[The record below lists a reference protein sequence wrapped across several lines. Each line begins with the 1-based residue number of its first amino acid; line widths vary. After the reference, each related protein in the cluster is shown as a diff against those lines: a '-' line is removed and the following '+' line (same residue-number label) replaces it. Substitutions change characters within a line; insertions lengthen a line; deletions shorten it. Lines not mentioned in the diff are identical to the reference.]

1 MKIKTR
7 RYYIYYLMRMG
18 FFIISLLPLKVSL
31 KIAEFF
37 GQIAYRF
44 GDKYRD
50 VAMQNLQQVFS
61 EDREKNAKI
70 VEEVFKNFTK
80 NGAEWVKLYSL
91 NKKDVL
97 KTLVTETEGFENL
110 DKVMDTGRGAL
121 VLCFHFGNW
130 ELVGI
135 GLRSLGYP
143 GSLIARRLYFHKYD
157 DIITGMRAR
166 FEANVIYRDESPKKM
181 LRELRNGKILGVVPD
196 QDIDSINGVFVDYFG
211 KPAFTPIAP
220 VKLAMAAKTQIVP
233 IFAIRKKDNTHKLL
247 VEEPIDVSQ
256 SDGSEED
263 VLKFT
268 QEWTNVLEKY
278 VRKYPEQWV
287 WVHKRW
293 KTQPDKQ

>member
-1 MKIKTR
+1 
-7 RYYIYYLMRMG
+7 MRMG

-31 KIAEFF
+31 KIAEFC
-37 GQIAYRF
+37 GKIACRF
-44 GDKYRD
+44 ADKYRD
-50 VAMQNLQQVFS
+50 AAMKNLEEVFS
-61 EDREKNAKI
+61 KDTEKNARI
-70 VEEVFKNFTK
+70 VEGVFKNFTK

-91 NKKDVL
+91 KKKDVL
-97 KTLVTETEGFENL
+97 TKLITETEGFENL
-110 DKVMDTGRGAL
+110 DKVIAGGRGAL

-143 GSLIARRLYFHKYD
+143 GSLVARRLYFHKYD

-181 LRELRNGKILGVVPD
+181 LREMRDGKILGIVPD
-196 QDIDSINGVFVDYFG
+196 QDIDSINGIFVDYFG

-233 IFAIRKKDNTHKLL
+233 IFAIRKEDNTHKLL
-247 VEEPIDVSQ
+247 VEKPIDVSK
-256 SDGSEED
+256 SDGSDED
-263 VLKFT
+263 VKKFT
-268 QEWTNVLEKY
+268 QEWTNILEKY

-287 WVHKRW
+287 WIHERW
-293 KTQPDKQ
+293 KTQPDRS